1 MKAFFGVEIARIDL
15 SDEDKQFFRDIL
27 DEMEK
32 EKVKIETKLKMIE
45 KLKAKGLSEEEIME
59 LLKDD

>member
-1 MKAFFGVEIARIDL
+1 
-15 SDEDKQFFRDIL
+15 
-27 DEMEK
+27 MEK